1 MSAAIIIESPIDL
14 SELEIKRVL
23 FEHWAATPAGNSPSG
38 KFGFN
43 SGSSFHP
50 RGLPEWSDGVEW
62 HQIWP
67 THVPG
72 TRNGV
77 PVVFNDQL
85 SVEIFNGYLNGV
97 AASADGLSDFITLSL
112 SGKASGSGTF
122 QTAGSSRQ
130 LNVTALSVVPSDIA
144 LADKKVVTGVGG
156 VCTAVDRTYITLDQW
171 GPPTDV
177 LVMNSKRI
185 TGLADPVADQDAAT
199 KHWVDS
205 VMAGNSPNTPV
216 KYATAA
222 ALPAYTAS
230 GGAVTVLTAT
240 SNGALTVDGS
250 SVSAGD
256 DVLVKNETSTSAKHN
271 GVYTVTAAGSAG
283 TAYVL
288 TRRSDA
294 DTDAEL
300 TTGDAYFV
308 TSGSTNGGTTWSL
321 QTPEPFTLGTDA
333 LTFVQT
339 AGGAIYSVD
348 RGLVQVGTV
357 FHFAQSSDYTT
368 YAVPYASGASTI
380 GFSSAPSAYQVF
392 RCPSGGGAPNFGAID
407 LSQAAA
413 VTGALDEVN
422 GGTGFASYAVGDILY
437 ASGLTTLARLAA
449 APAGNVLISGSTPGY
464 GKVVLGGSSPTH
476 VTGILGVPNGGIGR
490 GSLTT
495 FAVVYGAGTG
505 AAACSNAGAPGQF
518 LQATTGSGNQEPAFV
533 TMAGDATLSLN
544 GSITI
549 SPNAVNF
556 SKFQNVS
563 SGVVLGRTLVGPGT
577 VGEITFA
584 DLASK
589 LMLTGGIN
597 PTVTLQ
603 GDVSGSGAVSGA
615 IQTTISNLSISK
627 ISAVAGLSVL
637 GVTGNGN
644 STGPLAPIVAT
655 GADFCLRVNSAGTV
669 IGFGPLDLSK
679 PGATV
684 NTLSTAKGGTGTNA
698 GNLFPTVAGLIPR
711 MRKISIPQGQQTYVI
726 PHGNG
731 NPHVMVDLV
740 DSSGQKIGARVDVDA
755 TNITITFG
763 RVTTKAYTVMFVG
776 SNLADSLP

>member
-1 MSAAIIIESPIDL
+1 MAIPFESPIDL
-14 SELEIKRVL
+14 NDLEIQRAIL
-23 FEHWAATPAGNSPSG
+23 HHWGSTPAGSAPSG
-38 KFGFN
+38 KIGYN
-43 SGSSFHP
+43 SSATYHS
-50 RGLPEWSDGVEW
+50 RGVPEWSDGTDW

-67 THVPG
+67 THVPFSRDG
-72 TRNGV
+72 F
-77 PVVFNDQL
+77 PVVRSDEL
-85 SVEIFNGYLNGV
+85 IVDTVTAYLNGL
-97 AASADGLSDFITLSL
+97 AAEADALSDYITLNL
-112 SGKASGSGTF
+112 SGKATGTGTF
-122 QTAGSSRQ
+122 KTGGTTRTVS
-130 LNVTALSVVPSDIA
+130 VTALSVAVGDVT
-144 LADKKVVTGVGG
+144 LADKKVITGSAGGVG
-156 VCTAVDRTYITLDQW
+156 TAVDRTDIKLNEW
-171 GPPTDV
+171 GAPSDV

-185 TGLADPVADQDAAT
+185 TGLADPVSDQDAAT

-308 TSGSTNGGTTWSL
+308 TSGSANGGTTWSL

-339 AGGAIYSVD
+339 AGGAHYSVD

-392 RCPSGGGAPNFGAID
+392 RCPSGGGAPDFGAID

-437 ASGLTTLARLAA
+437 ASGTTALSKLAA
-449 APAGNVLISGSTPGY
+449 AASGNVLLSGTAPSW
-464 GKVVLGGSSPTH
+464 GKVNLGTH
-476 VTGILGVPNGGIGR
+476 VTSTLTTANGGTGKTT
-490 GSLTT
+490 LTT
-495 FAVVYGAGTG
+495 YGVLYGAGTSPVATTTAG
-505 AAACSNAGAPGQF
+505 TSGQILQAAAGAS
-518 LQATTGSGNQEPAFV
+518 LQEPYFV
-533 TMAGDATLSLN
+533 TVSGDATLARGGAL
-544 GSITI
+544 TI
-549 SPNAVNF
+549 ANKAVTYAKMQDTSTTN
-556 SKFQNVS
+556 
-563 SGVVLGRTLVGPGT
+563 VVLGRIGVGGGAI
-577 VGEITFA
+577 GEITMSQLVTSL
-584 DLASK
+584 LA
-589 LMLTGGIN
+589 TGTMN
-597 PTVTLQ
+597 PTVTLT
-603 GDVSGSGAVSGA
+603 GDVTGSGAGSIA
-615 IQTTISNLSISK
+615 TTISGLAFSK
-627 ISAVAGLSVL
+627 LANGSATSVL
-637 GVTGNGN
+637 GVAGSSAASVASIAA
-644 STGPLAPIVAT
+644 ST
-655 GADFCLRVNSAGTV
+655 ADHVLRMNPAGTS
-669 IGFGPLDLSK
+669 IGFGAINLS
-679 PGATV
+679 GGNAT
-684 NTLSTAKGGTGTNA
+684 TGQLPTSKGGTGVIA

-711 MRKISIPQGQQTYVI
+711 MRKVAMAQGSTTYTI
-726 PHGNG
+726 PHGCG
-731 NPHVMVDLV
+731 NPHLITGLV
-740 DSSGQKIGARVDVDA
+740 DSSGNKVEAQVSIDN
-755 TNITITFG
+755 TNITVTFG
-763 RVTTKAYTVMFVG
+763 RATTKSYTLIFVG
-776 SNLADSLP
+776 SDLTDSLP